1 MKMSMEK
8 FRHFYNENREKL
20 FGYLVRKSGN
30 RTLAADLVQE
40 AFTRYLERYRLREL
54 SIGLLFTIGRNLL
67 YDHARNCSQPAGS
80 TVMPETTEIDE
91 EQAYINREDSRL
103 MLAALQQLD
112 DDERDILAM
121 AASSGMPYKEI
132 AVVCGC
138 SEASVKVRVHRARQK
153 LRRLLPEDRR

>member
-8 FRHFYNENREKL
+8 FRQFYNANREKL

>member
-1 MKMSMEK
+1 MKMNMEN

-20 FGYLVRKSGN
+20 FGYLARKSGN

-40 AFTRYLERYRLREL
+40 AFTRYLERYRRRDL

-67 YDHARNCSQPAGS
+67 YDHARSRFLPAGS
-80 TVMPETTEIDE
+80 TVMAEATAIDE
-91 EQAYINREDSRL
+91 EQAYINREQSQR

-112 DDERDILAM
+112 DDERDLLAL
-121 AASSGMPYKEI
+121 AVSSGLSYKEI

-138 SEASVKVRVHRARQK
+138 SEVSVKVRVHRARQK
-153 LRRLLPEDRR
+153 LRQFLPEGRG

>member
-1 MKMSMEK
+1 M
-8 FRHFYNENREKL
+8 
-20 FGYLVRKSGN
+20 
-30 RTLAADLVQE
+30 
-40 AFTRYLERYRLREL
+40 
-54 SIGLLFTIGRNLL
+54 
-67 YDHARNCSQPAGS
+67 YDHVRSCAQPAGS
-80 TVMPETTEIDE
+80 TVMPEETEIDE

-112 DDERDILAM
+112 DDERDILAL
-121 AASSGMPYKEI
+121 AASSGLPYKEI